1 MTRSRLV
8 RRTALT
14 LVMGAILYNFGGSD
28 YVRQAYPADPTK
40 SEALANCAATDPSFV
55 RFFPSD
61 RARCYARQ
69 PRLMRSLQ
77 PLASTGAETVAE
89 ARSTEPVIR

>member
-1 MTRSRLV
+1 MTRYRLV

-14 LVMGAILYNFGGSD
+14 AVMGVVLYNVGGAD
-28 YVRQAYPADPTK
+28 FVRQAYPADPFK
-40 SEALANCAATDPSFV
+40 SEALANCAASDPSFV
-55 RFFPSD
+55 RYFPTA

-89 ARSTEPVIR
+89 AGSSKPVIR